1 VAMTKRTWNP
11 LLSFSEIN
19 SINALRQ
26 VNNVPV
32 GKTGNTRIKGQIPV
46 YEEPILK
53 PVENIEKNLEN
64 SDETKPEELIIEG
77 LMEKVLAE
85 QFNLLLY
92 PNPANNEV
100 NILYNAGNEQ
110 GYITIEILDITG
122 RLIDSYKANAENN
135 ILKINTQKYNRVY
148 IILHWFQEGKDKRL
162 KNL

>member
-1 VAMTKRTWNP
+1 MTKRTWNP

-92 PNPANNEV
+92 P
-100 NILYNAGNEQ
+100 I
-110 GYITIEILDITG
+110 
-122 RLIDSYKANAENN
+122 
-135 ILKINTQKYNRVY
+135 
-148 IILHWFQEGKDKRL
+148 
-162 KNL
+162 